1 MQLMLILFIFL
12 NIILILG
19 LTYRFYS
26 SGQEF
31 GALIVLAGFIG
42 AAVVFGLRWF
52 NTSSQGASGSGS
64 WPPSINTCPDFLT
77 LHTMGTGTTAEKVCI
92 DTVGVAK
99 GAGTSKLEKWTSST
113 QTDEKY
119 KFKLHTDK
127 SGQARIDALCKE
139 CAEKGV
145 KWEGV
150 YDGLTCLGGEP
161 PAPKA

>member
-1 MQLMLILFIFL
+1 MQLMLTIFIFI

-31 GALIVLAGFIG
+31 GALIVLGGFIG
-42 AAVVFGLRWF
+42 AAVVFGTRWF
-52 NTSSQGASGSGS
+52 NASSQAASGAGS

-77 LHTMGTGTTAEKVCI
+77 LHTMDSKNVCI

-99 GAGTSKLEKWTSST
+99 GTATTKLEKWSSST

-119 KFKLHTDK
+119 KFNLHTDK
-127 SGQARIDALCKE
+127 SGQARVTALCKE
-139 CAEKGV
+139 CSDKGV

-150 YDGLTCLGGEP
+150 YDGLTCIGGEP
-161 PAPKA
+161 PLPKA